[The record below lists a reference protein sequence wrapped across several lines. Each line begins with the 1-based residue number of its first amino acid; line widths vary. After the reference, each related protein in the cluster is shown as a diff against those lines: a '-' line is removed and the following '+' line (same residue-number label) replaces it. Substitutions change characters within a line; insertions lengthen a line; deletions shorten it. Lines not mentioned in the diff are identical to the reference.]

1 MIAFRNLAI
10 RRGGRELLRNI
21 DLTLHAG
28 WRVGVIGR
36 NGCGKSSL
44 FASVL
49 GELEPDHGEVERP
62 RGQRLA
68 SVAQETPGLPDRA
81 IDFVLGGD
89 VEAAAALRAA
99 EDAEAR
105 GDHEAAATAHH
116 RIDELG
122 AYDATARAGRLLH
135 GLGFKADTHEHAV
148 ADFSGGWRARLNLG
162 RALMAPSDALLL
174 DEPTNHLDLD
184 AVVWLEEWLKK
195 YPGTLLLISHDRD
208 FLDGVATHILH
219 LSDGGAR
226 LYVGNYAA
234 FERQRAEMLRQQ
246 QIAFDKEQAERAHL
260 QAFIDRFK
268 AKASKAKQAQSR
280 VKKLEKLKGTEAVR
294 AEREF
299 RIAFDAPARLP
310 DSLLKLT
317 DVEAGYRADSPDDH
331 DDGAALAVA
340 HDAAITRVLGDV
352 RFGLEAGVRIG
363 LLGPNGEGKSTLVK
377 TIAGAIAPLAGSRI
391 AHKDLVIG
399 YFAQH
404 TVDQLKSGQTP
415 LRHLQDIAPGIG
427 EQVAR
432 NYLGRWAFVGDRVFE
447 SVDGFSGGE
456 RARLALALIAYTRPN
471 LLLLDEPTNHLDLE
485 MREALAE
492 ALNDY
497 AGAIVLVSHDR
508 SLLGL
513 VCDSFWRV
521 ADGRVEPFDGDLDD
535 YARWLRARRNAAE
548 SSSASAPPPQ
558 AVAAAPTPVAEAP
571 ARAADRRRL
580 AAEQRERE
588 KPLRQR
594 IRDVEAR
601 MAAISAEMK
610 RIEADLADPAAFA
623 QRSTADLA
631 RLARRQGELRA
642 EHEGL
647 EEQWLEA
654 SAALEALVSA

>member
-1 MIAFRNLAI
+1 
-10 RRGGRELLRNI
+10 
-21 DLTLHAG
+21 
-28 WRVGVIGR
+28 
-36 NGCGKSSL
+36 
-44 FASVL
+44 
-49 GELEPDHGEVERP
+49 
-62 RGQRLA
+62 
-68 SVAQETPGLPDRA
+68 
-81 IDFVLGGD
+81 
-89 VEAAAALRAA
+89 
-99 EDAEAR
+99 
-105 GDHEAAATAHH
+105 
-116 RIDELG
+116 
-122 AYDATARAGRLLH
+122 
-135 GLGFKADTHEHAV
+135 
-148 ADFSGGWRARLNLG
+148 
-162 RALMAPSDALLL
+162 
-174 DEPTNHLDLD
+174 
-184 AVVWLEEWLKK
+184 
-195 YPGTLLLISHDRD
+195 
-208 FLDGVATHILH
+208 
-219 LSDGGAR
+219 
-226 LYVGNYAA
+226 
-234 FERQRAEMLRQQ
+234 MLRQQ

-260 QAFIDRFK
+260 QSFIDRFK

-340 HDAAITRVLGDV
+340 HDAAVTRVLGDV

-377 TIAGAIAPLAGSRI
+377 TIAGAIAPLAGTRI

-415 LRHLQDIAPGIG
+415 VRHLQDIAPGIG

-432 NYLGRWAFVGDRVFE
+432 NYLGRWAFAGDRVFE

-535 YARWLRARRNAAE
+535 YARWLRARRNTAE
-548 SSSASAPPPQ
+548 SGSVSAPVPQ
-558 AVAAAPTPVAEAP
+558 VAAVAHVPAAPAPVAETP

-610 RIEADLADPAAFA
+610 RIETDLADPATFA

-642 EHEGL
+642 EHQGL

-654 SAALEALVSA
+654 SAALEALASA

>member
-10 RRGGRELLRNI
+10 RRGGRELLRDI

-49 GELEPDHGEVERP
+49 GELEPDQGEVERP
-62 RGQRLA
+62 RSQRLA
-68 SVAQETPGLPDRA
+68 SVAQETPGLPDSA

-89 VEAAAALRAA
+89 AEAAVALKAAD
-99 EDAEAR
+99 DAEAI
-105 GDHEAAATAHH
+105 GDHDAAIAAHH

-122 AYDATARAGRLLH
+122 AYDARARAAKLLH
-135 GLGFKADTHEHAV
+135 GLGFKSETHDHAV

-184 AVVWLEEWLKK
+184 AVVWLEEWLRK

-219 LSDGGAR
+219 LADTTGR
-226 LYVGNYAA
+226 LYTGNYAQ
-234 FERQRAEMLRQQ
+234 FERQRSEMLRQQ
-246 QIAFDKEQAERAHL
+246 QLAFDKEQVERAHL
-260 QAFIDRFK
+260 QSFIDRFK

-299 RIAFDAPARLP
+299 HCTFDKPLRLP
-310 DSLLKLT
+310 DSLLKLSH
-317 DVEAGYRADSPDDH
+317 VEAGYRADAPDDDE
-331 DDGAALAVA
+331 DDGAALTVA
-340 HDAAITRVLGDV
+340 HDAPVTHVLHEV
-352 RFGLEAGVRIG
+352 LFGLQAGERIG

-377 TIAGAIAPLAGSRI
+377 TVSGALPPLSGSRV
-391 AHKDLVIG
+391 AHKDMVIG

-404 TVDQLKSGQTP
+404 TVDQLKSGQSP
-415 LRHLQDIAPGIG
+415 LQHVIDIAPGTG

-432 NYLGRWAFVGDRVFE
+432 SYLGRWNFIGDRVFE
-447 SVDGFSGGE
+447 TVDGFSGGE
-456 RARLALALIAYTRPN
+456 RARLALALIAWTKPN

-492 ALNDY
+492 ALNDFE
-497 AGAIVLVSHDR
+497 GAIVLVSHDR

-535 YARWLRARRNAAE
+535 YARWLRQRRNAGDGAGK
-548 SSSASAPPPQ
+548 
-558 AVAAAPTPVAEAP
+558 APTVPVPKATAP
-571 ARAADRRRL
+571 VDSGERRRGAAD
-580 AAEQRERE
+580 QRERE

-594 IRDVEAR
+594 LKAIDTRL
-601 MAAISAEMK
+601 AAIAAERSAL
-610 RIEADLADPAAFA
+610 D
-623 QRSTADLA
+623 A
-631 RLARRQGELRA
+631 RLLDGAQVAALSRSELGKLSQQQGQLGSEQTRLEEEWLALSGEL
-642 EHEGL
+642 ESI
-647 EEQWLEA
+647 A
-654 SAALEALVSA
+654 S

>member
-10 RRGGRELLRNI
+10 RRGGRELLRDV

-28 WRVGVIGR
+28 WRVGVVGR

-44 FASVL
+44 FAAVL
-49 GELEPDHGEVERP
+49 GELEPDRGEVERP

-68 SVAQETPGLPDRA
+68 SVAQETPGLPDPA
-81 IDFVLGGD
+81 LEFVLGGD
-89 VEAAAALRAA
+89 AAAAKALKDADEAYARGDLEAAA
-99 EDAEAR
+99 E
-105 GDHEAAATAHH
+105 AHH

-122 AYDATARAGRLLH
+122 AYDARSRAAKLLH
-135 GLGFKADTHEHAV
+135 GLGFKSHTHGHAV

-162 RALMAPSDALLL
+162 RALMTPSDALLL

-195 YPGTLLLISHDRD
+195 YPGTLLLVSHDRD

-219 LSDGGAR
+219 LADGTAR

-234 FERQRAEMLRQQ
+234 FERQRAELLRQQ
-246 QIAFDKEQAERAHL
+246 QIAFEKEQAERAHL

-299 RIAFDAPARLP
+299 HITFERPARLP

-317 DVEAGYRADSPDDH
+317 NVEAGYRADSPDDH
-331 DDGAALAVA
+331 DDGAALVQA
-340 HDAAITRVLGDV
+340 HDAPVTRVLADV
-352 RFGLEAGVRIG
+352 RFGLQAGERIG

-377 TIAGAIAPLAGSRI
+377 TVAGLLAPLSGSRI

-432 NYLGRWAFVGDRVFE
+432 NYLGRWNFTGDRVFE

-456 RARLALALIAYTRPN
+456 RARLALALIAFTRPN

-492 ALNDY
+492 ALNDFE
-497 AGAIVLVSHDR
+497 GAIVLVSHDR

-521 ADGRVEPFDGDLDD
+521 ADGAVEPFDGDLDD
-535 YARWLRARRNAAE
+535 YARWLRARRGDAE
-548 SSSASAPPPQ
+548 RAP
-558 AVAAAPTPVAEAP
+558 VAPAPTAGAPV
-571 ARAADRRRL
+571 ARAADRRK
-580 AAEQRERE
+580 AAADQREKER
-588 KPLRQR
+588 PLRQR
-594 IRDVEAR
+594 LKAIDQRL
-601 MAAISAEMK
+601 AAIGAE
-610 RIEADLADPAAFA
+610 RAALDARLLDPDAVAKA
-623 QRSTADLA
+623 STADLA
-631 RLARRQGELRA
+631 KLAQQQGALRA
-642 EHEGL
+642 EQERL
-647 EEQWLEA
+647 EEEWLVVSGE
-654 SAALEALVSA
+654 LEALGTG

>member
-10 RRGGRELLRNI
+10 RRGGRELLRDI

-49 GELEPDHGEVERP
+49 GELEPDQGEVERP
-62 RGQRLA
+62 RSQRLA
-68 SVAQETPGLPDRA
+68 SVAQETPGLPDSA

-89 VEAAAALRAA
+89 AEAATALKAA
-99 EDAEAR
+99 EDAEAI
-105 GDHEAAATAHH
+105 GDHDGAIAAHH

-122 AYDATARAGRLLH
+122 AYDARARAAKLLH
-135 GLGFKADTHEHAV
+135 GLGFKSETHDHAV

-184 AVVWLEEWLKK
+184 AVVWLEEWLRK

-219 LSDGGAR
+219 LADTTGR
-226 LYVGNYAA
+226 LYTGNYAQ
-234 FERQRAEMLRQQ
+234 FERQRSEMLRQQ
-246 QIAFDKEQAERAHL
+246 QLTFDKEQTERAHL
-260 QAFIDRFK
+260 QSFIDRFK

-299 RIAFDAPARLP
+299 HCTFEKPLRLP
-310 DSLLKLT
+310 DSLLKLSH
-317 DVEAGYRADSPDDH
+317 VEAGYRAHAPEDDEDD
-331 DDGAALAVA
+331 DDGAALTVT
-340 HDAAITRVLGDV
+340 HDAPVTHVLHEV
-352 RFGLEAGVRIG
+352 LFGLQAGERIG

-377 TIAGAIAPLAGSRI
+377 TVSGALPPLSGSRV
-391 AHKDLVIG
+391 AHKDMVIG

-404 TVDQLKSGQTP
+404 TVDQLKSGRTP
-415 LRHLQDIAPGIG
+415 LQHVIDIAPGTG
-427 EQVAR
+427 DQVAR
-432 NYLGRWAFVGDRVFE
+432 SYLGRWNFVGDRVFE
-447 SVDGFSGGE
+447 TVDGFSGGE
-456 RARLALALIAYTRPN
+456 RARLALALIAWTKPN

-492 ALNDY
+492 ALNDFE
-497 AGAIVLVSHDR
+497 GAIVLVSHDR

-535 YARWLRARRNAAE
+535 YARWLRQRRNAGDGANKPPAVPVPKPAPVIDSAE
-548 SSSASAPPPQ
+548 
-558 AVAAAPTPVAEAP
+558 
-571 ARAADRRRL
+571 RRRGAAD
-580 AAEQRERE
+580 QRERE

-594 IRDVEAR
+594 LKSID
-601 MAAISAEMK
+601 
-610 RIEADLADPAAFA
+610 
-623 QRSTADLA
+623 A
-631 RLARRQGELRA
+631 RLAAITAERSTLDARLLDSAQVAALSKSDMAKLAQQQGQLGGELA
-642 EHEGL
+642 KL
-647 EEQWLEA
+647 EEEWLALSGELEA
-654 SAALEALVSA
+654 IAGCA